1 MTSILIV
8 ERLGEIKALSVKQF
22 DQTEL
27 YKKAGFKVADGFD
40 EHATWQVDHKSGSY
54 TISMYAKSKGRAGQE
69 NKYDFPPPIDTTL
82 FFGNAVLVRWADKT
96 KTTAANLTV
105 EQWNIVYEELF
116 GGFEDLD
123 DTAEA
128 DEADLRREATP
139 ELDENGALIPLSKH
153 GYLMDGF
160 IVDDSESLDEDGYET
175 EEEIVVKPAKKRT
188 TKAKKSTE
196 EGGEAP
202 APKKQKPR
210 QRKRKNLWTNRKKQ
224 SKKQNQR
231 KRKKRRIPNPKKNL
245 PLNLRKMSS
254 NHRQFF
260 PLLHPRRS
268 HNHPLLQQPNSKKKN
283 ISNKT
288 AIRRA

>member
-8 ERLGEIKALSVKQF
+8 ERLGEIKALTVKQF

-40 EHATWQVDHKSGSY
+40 EQATWQVDHKSGSY

-105 EQWNIVYEELF
+105 EQWDIVYEELF
-116 GGFEDLD
+116 GGFENLD

-128 DEADLRREATP
+128 DEEDLRREATP

-175 EEEIVVKPAKKRT
+175 EEEIIVKPVKKRAA
-188 TKAKKSTE
+188 KPKKSTE
-196 EGGEAP
+196 EGGETP
-202 APKKQKPR
+202 APKKTKAKAAKKTEEPVSTEEPKETVEKAKP
-210 QRKRKNLWTNRKKQ
+210 KKTKKEKDSEPKKEPAAK
-224 SKKQNQR
+224 SKKNVEQ
-231 KRKKRRIPNPKKNL
+231 PPAVL
-245 PLNLRKMSS
+245 PPPPP
-254 NHRQFF
+254 QAE
-260 PLLHPRRS
+260 P
-268 HNHPLLQQPNSKKKN
+268 QPPIVATTELEEEEYFK
-283 ISNKT
+283 
-288 AIRRA
+288 

>member
-175 EEEIVVKPAKKRT
+175 EEEIIVKPAKKRT

-202 APKKQKPR
+202 APKKTKAKP
-210 QRKRKNLWTNRKKQ
+210 KKTEEPVDESKETVEKAKPKKTKKEKDTEPKKEPAAK
-224 SKKQNQR
+224 SKKNVEQ
-231 KRKKRRIPNPKKNL
+231 PPAVL
-245 PLNLRKMSS
+245 PPPPP
-254 NHRQFF
+254 QAE
-260 PLLHPRRS
+260 P
-268 HNHPLLQQPNSKKKN
+268 QPPIVATTELEEEEYFK
-283 ISNKT
+283 
-288 AIRRA
+288 

>member
-8 ERLGEIKALSVKQF
+8 ERLGEIKVLSVKQF

-175 EEEIVVKPAKKRT
+175 EEEIIVKPAKKRA

-196 EGGEAP
+196 EGGDAP
-202 APKKQKPR
+202 APKKTKAKAKKTEEQVSTEEPKDTVEKAKP
-210 QRKRKNLWTNRKKQ
+210 KKTKKEKDTEPKKEPAAK
-224 SKKQNQR
+224 SKKNVEQ
-231 KRKKRRIPNPKKNL
+231 PPAVL
-245 PLNLRKMSS
+245 PPPPP
-254 NHRQFF
+254 QAE
-260 PLLHPRRS
+260 P
-268 HNHPLLQQPNSKKKN
+268 QPPIVATIELEEEEYFK
-283 ISNKT
+283 
-288 AIRRA
+288 

>member
-8 ERLGEIKALSVKQF
+8 ERLGEIKALTVKQF

-40 EHATWQVDHKSGSY
+40 EQATWQVDHKSVSY

-82 FFGNAVLVRWADKT
+82 FFGNAVLIRWADKT
-96 KTTAANLTV
+96 KSTAANLTV
-105 EQWNIVYEELF
+105 EQWDIVYEELF
-116 GGFEDLD
+116 GGFENLD

-128 DEADLRREATP
+128 DEEDLRREATP

-175 EEEIVVKPAKKRT
+175 EEEIIVKPAKKRAA
-188 TKAKKSTE
+188 KPKKSAE
-196 EGGEAP
+196 EGGETP
-202 APKKQKPR
+202 APKKTKAKAAKKTDESVDEEKAKP
-210 QRKRKNLWTNRKKQ
+210 KKTKKEKDNEPKKEPAVK
-224 SKKQNQR
+224 SKKNVEQ
-231 KRKKRRIPNPKKNL
+231 PPAVL
-245 PLNLRKMSS
+245 PPPPP
-254 NHRQFF
+254 QTE
-260 PLLHPRRS
+260 P
-268 HNHPLLQQPNSKKKN
+268 QPPIVATTELEEEEYFK
-283 ISNKT
+283 
-288 AIRRA
+288 